1 MLSNLKTFVDKMN
14 KFHGKKQN
22 YVWYKPRIYVFI
34 HLCQLFAVPSF
45 SNGICKCPSNFTGCA
60 TSYMKC
66 TKLIALNFTQNG
78 NAKFEKR
85 GKLCKF
91 REKIALILGNL
102 LQKGRRRYEDM
113 RKKEKNAVKIRG
125 TLLLAVVSAVHR
137 TPGDPGLSCCCGSLS
152 H

>member
-1 MLSNLKTFVDKMN
+1 M
-14 KFHGKKQN
+14 GKKN
-22 YVWYKPRIYVFI
+22 KIMLDISLESTYSSIYVNSLQF
-34 HLCQLFAVPSF
+34 QVSQTAFVNA
-45 SNGICKCPSNFTGCA
+45 PSNFTGCA

-91 REKIALILGNL
+91 RKKIALILGNL

-113 RKKEKNAVKIRG
+113 RKKGKKKRG
-125 TLLLAVVSAVHR
+125 
-137 TPGDPGLSCCCGSLS
+137 
-152 H
+152 

>member
-1 MLSNLKTFVDKMN
+1 
-14 KFHGKKQN
+14 
-22 YVWYKPRIYVFI
+22 
-34 HLCQLFAVPSF
+34 
-45 SNGICKCPSNFTGCA
+45 
-60 TSYMKC
+60 MKC